1 MVDQEEIHRKCN
13 SDDPDERLD
22 AISQLYDIFEYIP
35 DKQLAWQDL
44 HRLTSD
50 EESCLRQEVAVALR
64 IVFKNVPD
72 KQQAWQDLHRLTL
85 DEDKYVRL
93 RAGEAFQIIFK
104 DLPDKKQAWKDLV
117 RLTSDEYPYLRLEA
131 TKVLGIVFKD
141 MPDEQHVWEDL
152 HRLASDEDKDVR
164 REIAGVFGTVFKHIP
179 DKERVWEDLHILTS
193 DKDIDVRVGA
203 YHSFGR
209 ISIYKASQSERED
222 EYLEE
227 LEKAIEFFE
236 ISVKDSNWWHNPS
249 SFCLPFY
256 RSFYAIVS
264 AKKREAKK
272 EVEKYLSEAKNKI
285 YRSENKK
292 LLFEAVENLANALK
306 EVQNLENLD
315 FEAKKG
321 ELDFYRKYCE
331 QASELMRNTEETVP
345 YATAVIRKGLPLLD
359 RKLKSL
365 LEEIQEK
372 AKTAC
377 WESQGTPTQ
386 EIACAVSREVQKWE
400 ISNPT
405 DMAEYIED
413 ISISLKGK
421 VQSHP
426 ENEYLLNKI
435 EVMRIEKDFTK
446 KFQLLSYIVGEIP
459 TIKVVKEEIV
469 KRGIDEV
476 RQDIASVDKK
486 IDEKATIILNQLNQ
500 IQEELEQRFE
510 KLDVLSV
517 KVGGKEGE
525 SIKIFSE
532 KLLEITK
539 KENSKAIERF
549 LEELLKDESILIKEI
564 DGSSAPQNKKEES
577 KSSISKFRSL
587 LEKVKNPT
595 KAFGKDVAKEIVVG
609 YTAKGIIDLVL
620 PMMFLAVFGVPI
632 PSHITEILSIVLKEL
647 KE

>member
-1 MVDQEEIHRKCN
+1 MVDQEEIHSKCN
-13 SDDPDERLD
+13 SDDPQERLD
-22 AISQLYDIFEYIP
+22 AIAQLYDIFEYIP
-35 DKQLAWQDL
+35 DKKLAWEDL
-44 HRLTSD
+44 HRLTSAK
-50 EESCLRQEVAVALR
+50 EYYLRLEVARALR
-64 IVFKNVPD
+64 IIVFGDVPD

-85 DEDKYVRL
+85 DENKYVRL
-93 RAGEAFQIIFK
+93 EAEEALKIVFN
-104 DLPDKKQAWKDLV
+104 DVPDKQQAWKDLV

-141 MPDEQHVWEDL
+141 MPDEQQVWEDL

-179 DKERVWEDLHILTS
+179 DKERAWEDLHILTS

-315 FEAKKG
+315 LEAKKG

-345 YATAVIRKGLPLLD
+345 YATAVIRKGLPILD

-377 WESQGTPTQ
+377 QESQGTDTE
-386 EIACAVSREVQKWE
+386 EIACSVSREVQKWE
-400 ISNPT
+400 IGSQEEMTWYVENLVLV
-405 DMAEYIED
+405 
-413 ISISLKGK
+413 LKSK
-421 VQSHP
+421 IPHTP
-426 ENEYLLNKI
+426 ENREIL
-435 EVMRIEKDFTK
+435 ERI
-446 KFQLLSYIVGEIP
+446 
-459 TIKVVKEEIV
+459 
-469 KRGIDEV
+469 
-476 RQDIASVDKK
+476 
-486 IDEKATIILNQLNQ
+486 
-500 IQEELEQRFE
+500 
-510 KLDVLSV
+510 
-517 KVGGKEGE
+517 
-525 SIKIFSE
+525 
-532 KLLEITK
+532 
-539 KENSKAIERF
+539 
-549 LEELLKDESILIKEI
+549 ELLKDEKNLTKQYSILPIIIGLIPTVNVIPEEVVTNRLDDMKRDISNVNEKLDQVTISLKSGISQELVITAGGPIPHFSVDHVVTISLQEISYPELEEDLEKIKGKTI
-564 DGSSAPQNKKEES
+564 DKLSKLPKRLAEKLEGHLIQNKMY
-577 KSSISKFRSL
+577 
-587 LEKVKNPT
+587 
-595 KAFGKDVAKEIVVG
+595 D
-609 YTAKGIIDLVL
+609 
-620 PMMFLAVFGVPI
+620 
-632 PSHITEILSIVLKEL
+632 VLKKL
-647 KE
+647 I